1 MIDAV
6 VGAVIMVIATTS
18 LLSAVEVI
26 EKAFSD
32 AGRQPLS
39 SQEKQILVRLK
50 QRGDIT
56 EDQRIQFW
64 QNSLRTL
71 PREVVLRISE

>member
-1 MIDAV
+1 MLDAV

-26 EKAFSD
+26 EKAFAD

-39 SQEKQILVRLK
+39 SREQRLLERVGRSDPE
-50 QRGDIT
+50 Q
-56 EDQRIQFW
+56 QMQFW
-64 QNSLRTL
+64 QDSLLTL
-71 PREVVLRISE
+71 PREVLLPGEE

>member
-1 MIDAV
+1 MFDAV

-39 SQEKQILVRLK
+39 SAEQRLLE
-50 QRGDIT
+50 RVGVSNP
-56 EDQRIQFW
+56 EQFW
-64 QNSLRTL
+64 LDSLGSL
-71 PREVVLRISE
+71 PREVLLPGEE

>member
-1 MIDAV
+1 MLDAV

-26 EKAFSD
+26 ETAFTD

-39 SQEKQILVRLK
+39 SGEQRLLE
-50 QRGDIT
+50 RLGRSDS
-56 EDQRIQFW
+56 DQQIQFW
-64 QNSLRTL
+64 QNSVQTL
-71 PREVVLRISE
+71 PREVLLPGVE